1 MNSDLAQAPV
11 SFDGYVF
18 DLDGTVYRGDRLI
31 AGAAEAIAT
40 LRQRGA
46 RVIFVSN
53 KPLETREAYA
63 AKLERLGIPAAV
75 EDVVNSS
82 LVMARYLARTHPG
95 ALVYV
100 LGEEPLQQEL
110 RAAGLHLCE
119 DPSAVEVVVVSFD
132 RALTYEKLNIAY
144 QALLRGARFVATNP
158 DRALP
163 VEGGTIPDTAANI
176 AALEAATGRTV
187 EVVTGKPHPLMLQA
201 ALEPLGL
208 PPERCL
214 MVGDRLETDVLMGQR
229 AGMWTALV
237 LTGVASK
244 SDIERLGIRPD
255 FVCASIAEVPRLKR
269 TPYCAK
275 PPRSD
280 S

>member
-1 MNSDLAQAPV
+1 MNTDPAQQPAG
-11 SFDGYVF
+11 FDGYVF

-40 LRQRGA
+40 LRRRGA
-46 RVIFVSN
+46 RVLFVSN
-53 KPLETREAYA
+53 KPLETRQAYA
-63 AKLERLGIPAAV
+63 AKLDRLGIPATVA
-75 EDVVNSS
+75 DVVNSS
-82 LVMARYLARTHPG
+82 LVMAHYLARAHPG
-95 ALVYV
+95 AAVYV
-100 LGEEPLQQEL
+100 LGEEPLRREL
-110 RAAGLHLCE
+110 RAAGLRLCD
-119 DPSAVEVVVVSFD
+119 DPLAVEIVVVSFD
-132 RALTYEKLNIAY
+132 RTLTYEKLNIAY

-176 AALEAATGRTV
+176 AALEATTGRTV
-187 EVVTGKPHPLMLQA
+187 EVITGKPHPLMIQA

-208 PPERCL
+208 PPEQCL

-237 LTGVASK
+237 LTGVAVR

-255 FVCASIAEVPRLKR
+255 FVCASIAEIPRLVR
-269 TPYCAK
+269 PPHAVK
-275 PPRSD
+275 PPVSD
-280 S
+280 G